1 MGNVSERNDSSEIV
15 LRKSLSSETF
25 LRNRVVSKCFDEK
38 TFCEK
43 KNTSRDLSFWTMV
56 CLETFCREMVFKR
69 NARYSKKGGNF
80 WFLHWGLSRT
90 FLTIFKRFKHN
101 FN

>member
-43 KNTSRDLSFWTMV
+43 KTLLGISLFGQWFVLKHFAGKWFLN
-56 CLETFCREMVFKR
+56 ETL
-69 NARYSKKGGNF
+69 NIAKKGEIFVYTLGVNRNF
-80 WFLHWGLSRT
+80 
-90 FLTIFKRFKHN
+90 
-101 FN
+101 FNNI